1 MIYVCLMLGH
11 RSSRGG
17 VEAFSCTA
25 LRRNLLR
32 TLCTAHS
39 HGMIPWFD
47 GPDCELDCLR
57 DTQRAQQI
65 LRLEESDKDLTRK
78 RLGL

>member
-1 MIYVCLMLGH
+1 MLGH
-11 RSSRGG
+11 HSSRGG
-17 VEAFSCTA
+17 VESFSCTG
-25 LRRNLLR
+25 LCRNLLR

-47 GPDCELDCLR
+47 GLDCELDCLR
-57 DTQRAQQI
+57 DTQQI

-78 RLGL
+78 RLRL